1 MDEFGT
7 IPDMLCWY
15 DGMLLLPEHFQAA
28 HRRQEMLSGYLART
42 AAPYG
47 WGVKSLTASI
57 AGTKLVVAK
66 LDAVM
71 PDGLAIRYRAED
83 TEEPALEADLSE
95 HKPLLEN
102 NGRLRVHL
110 IVKAWSDDI
119 VAKNEPEPG
128 GFDRYRSVKGARL
141 ERDDPDV
148 GKGDAAAEQMR
159 ERPWLRPT
167 LKLHV
172 GDDGLTKYVALPI
185 ARIAQNND
193 SKIIFHRYEPPR
205 PTIAGSDH
213 LCDIVEQ
220 QNSPRFTEI
229 HHLRDVAA
237 KVAAGLRAKEQFLGA
252 KVQRDRG
259 AAGFRAAAGPATD
272 THLRQL
278 ILQFQMHQ
286 NDIENLRALVRP
298 VPRLEALTHDSGAHP
313 FDLYL
318 ALCDIVGDLAML
330 EGEPN
335 LPERIP
341 YDHLDALASFDKLE
355 LHIRHMLDSL
365 AQRFRILPFVPT
377 ESGRFELHFHPADLG
392 ESLVI
397 GAKRAKDQLVSTI
410 DSWMANAAIATQGR
424 MAGLRPRR
432 ISGPGRK
439 SIPRD
444 DALDLAPPP
453 LISLFRIDPS
463 PEFIDREDGVIIV
476 ENPDAGG
483 PTSIFLY
490 AALDLPGRVPAK

>member
-1 MDEFGT
+1 MDEFGI

-28 HRRQEMLSGYLART
+28 QRRQEMLSGYLART

-57 AGTKLVVAK
+57 AGTRLVVVK

-83 TEEPALEADLSE
+83 KEEPALEADLAE
-95 HKPLLEN
+95 YKPRLEN
-102 NGRLRVHL
+102 DGRLTVHL
-110 IVKAWSDDI
+110 TVKAWSNDI

-128 GFDRYRSVKGARL
+128 GFDRYRSVKGAPL
-141 ERDDPDV
+141 ERDDTDV
-148 GKGDAAAEQMR
+148 AKGDASAEKMR

-167 LKLHV
+167 LNLHV
-172 GDDGLTKYVALPI
+172 GDDSPTKFVALPI
-185 ARIAQNND
+185 ARIAQTND

-205 PTIAGSDH
+205 PTIAGSD
-213 LCDIVEQ
+213 
-220 QNSPRFTEI
+220 
-229 HHLRDVAA
+229 HLRDVAA

-259 AAGFRAAAGPATD
+259 VAGLRVAAGPAMD

-330 EGEPN
+330 DGEPN

-365 AQRFRILPFVPT
+365 AQRFRILPFVPDDG
-377 ESGRFELHFHPADLG
+377 GRFELHFQPADLG

-397 GAKRAKDQLVSTI
+397 GAKRAKDQHVSTI
-410 DSWMANAAIATQGR
+410 GSWMANAAIATRDR
-424 MAGLRPRR
+424 MAGLRPKR

-463 PEFIDREDGVIIV
+463 PDFIDRKDSSLII
-476 ENPDAGG
+476 ENPDAGA

-490 AALDLPGRVPAK
+490 AALDLPGRVSAK